1 IFGASRIFQEAFVG
15 LELDH
20 IAASV
25 VVGTVVSAVSY
36 MLYASGG
43 NISTATIPMLLIIL
57 MVTGSMTSMLTADNK
72 EWWHDNFSALG
83 GGIGWSAST
92 FNLTMIIAGII
103 LASMST
109 YLASDLN
116 AMAPNHRLGKRWKIH
131 VLNTL
136 LIAMGL

>member
-1 IFGASRIFQEAFVG
+1 
-15 LELDH
+15 
-20 IAASV
+20 
-25 VVGTVVSAVSY
+25 SY

-103 LASMST
+103 LASMSI

-136 LIAMGL
+136 LIAMGLSLVLLGLVDVAISVPVHNVGAYGLGLFFVVLIV